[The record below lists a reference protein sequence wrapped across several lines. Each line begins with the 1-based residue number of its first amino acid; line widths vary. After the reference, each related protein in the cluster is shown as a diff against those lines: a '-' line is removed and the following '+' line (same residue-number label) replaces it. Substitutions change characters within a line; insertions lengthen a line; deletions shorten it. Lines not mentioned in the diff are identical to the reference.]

1 MILLC
6 KHPAHVVSNYYKPYM
21 GNVVIFFCV
30 FTEIVDCD
38 KTDSGCNGGY
48 MTSAY
53 EAIEKIGGLELED
66 EYPYDAQDETCKFN
80 SSEVKIARL
89 KTRAVYSKFMVLM

>member
-1 MILLC
+1 
-6 KHPAHVVSNYYKPYM
+6 M
-21 GNVVIFFCV
+21 GNVVIFCCV

-48 MTSAY
+48 MPSAY

-80 SSEVKIARL
+80 SSEVKITRL
-89 KTRAVYSKFMVLM
+89 KTRAVYSKCMVLM